1 VKTFKVYF
9 GEHHMLGRSAE
20 VSAENK
26 EVAIKLAWDSLPDAD
41 KKDVL
46 NLMAKVY
53 EKVWP

>member
-1 VKTFKVYF
+1 MKTFKVYF